1 VDYEKK
7 IEIEEVVMVEMKGSD
22 KFYGVIDFYNL

>member
-22 KFYGVIDFYNL
+22 EFYGVIDFL